1 MNWLFALQLIPL
13 LISLVKTAEELLG
26 SGTGVKKKE
35 FVKDGITQVIKAMP
49 AFSTGGQ
56 KQTWEMINNFLV
68 PISGLIDAVA
78 GLLFPTEAKSNDA
91 TDPA

>member
-13 LISLVKTAEELLG
+13 LISLIKTAEELLG
-26 SGTGVKKKE
+26 PGTGVKKKE
-35 FVKDGITQVIKAMP
+35 FVKDAITQVIKAMP
-49 AFSTGGQ
+49 SFSSGGQ
-56 KQTWEMINNFLV
+56 KETWEMINNFLV

-78 GLLFPTEAKSNDA
+78 GLLFPNTVKDPSA